1 MLAPFPALLATSP
14 KSRPSSDHHPNQ
26 PNQPNQPNYPITQLQ
41 ITNYQLP
48 NYLLLTL
55 TALSLWTMSLRWEVT
70 RLEWPAPVER
80 TIETT
85 LPDRPLINMPFGPE
99 ITLAAYEL
107 QAGDQL
113 VTTLYWQS
121 QSRPDI
127 PYTVFI
133 HVVDEAGNIPIQQ
146 DIMPQNGRLPTT
158 CWQPQ
163 EIITDT
169 HELDMTSLEAGQYH
183 VVVGLYDQE
192 TATRLGEITLEPVI
206 TLLE

>member
-1 MLAPFPALLATSP
+1 
-14 KSRPSSDHHPNQ
+14 
-26 PNQPNQPNYPITQLQ
+26 
-41 ITNYQLP
+41 
-48 NYLLLTL
+48 
-55 TALSLWTMSLRWEVT
+55 MSLRWEVT

-169 HELDMTSLEAGQYH
+169 HELDMTLLEAGRYY